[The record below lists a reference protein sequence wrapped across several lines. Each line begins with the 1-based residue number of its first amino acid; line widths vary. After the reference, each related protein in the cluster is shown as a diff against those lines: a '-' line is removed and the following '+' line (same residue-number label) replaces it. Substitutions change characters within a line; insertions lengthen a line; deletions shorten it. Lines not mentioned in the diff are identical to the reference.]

1 MVPRHNSKLIK
12 KHLVDNERV
21 RANDNLRILVLSE
34 ILLILNFK
42 TLSNDEQAAFYLKTH

>member
-12 KHLVDNERV
+12 KHLVNNERV
-21 RANDNLRILVLSE
+21 RAIENLRILVLPE

-42 TLSNDEQAAFYLKTH
+42 TLSNDEQATFYLKTH